1 MALFSGLRSSMAM
14 SCGVG
19 RRCSSDPMLLWLWYR
34 PESVAPIQSL
44 DWELPYAMGT
54 ALKQKKLKKKELGL
68 YCLQQWLTLP
78 H

>member
-19 RRCSSDPMLLWLWYR
+19 HRCSSDPMLLWLWYR

-44 DWELPYAMGT
+44 AWELPYAMGT
-54 ALKQKKLKKKELGL
+54 ALKKQNLKKKELGL

>member
-14 SCGVG
+14 SCGVDLGG
-19 RRCSSDPMLLWLWYR
+19 RCVIKILWLWYR

-44 DWELPYAMGT
+44 AWELPYAVGT
-54 ALKQKKLKKKELGL
+54 ALKKQNLKKKELGL